1 MKDNFYRV
9 PCQSLNAILKVKKL
23 KERDQKKFFTNIIN
37 YVQEGKSNVTLMK
50 YYLFIVNGLL
60 IEESANLFKDVLKE
74 IKDDKAVSFAVVTEI
89 YNAITEIY
97 LPFKVEVVLEHING
111 PNPMIPSQGSSHN
124 IKDFT
129 DFLKDSKF
137 FEDDFKKV
145 IDTNHK
151 KNEKKKE
158 KSKITLENVENIRQ
172 YLKENIV
179 GQDKA
184 IDALMEHL
192 MLLCAELETKASF
205 FFVGPTGVGKSQL
218 AKLFG
223 ELYSGNFHAFNCAE
237 FSHGHEMARLIGSP
251 PGFIGHSE
259 KSFLKELAEK
269 SNKWVFLFDEIEK
282 AHPKFYNFLLSL
294 LDTGKVQDSNNNE
307 LDFSNSV
314 FIFTSNK
321 GQSDLKD
328 EFVGF
333 YKGTPGFVTSDTNKQ
348 IVERSLKTEFT
359 PEFRNRIDEFIHF
372 NELSKEDVLKI
383 AELNLKP
390 LPIKPTPELLEFIV
404 ANSYTKEYGA
414 RDLKRFIK
422 KTVALK
428 LAKIIL
434 TKAVPKDGTNKFD
447 CKILGD
453 TIEIVNYVTPK
464 SKKAS

>member
-23 KERDQKKFFTNIIN
+23 KEKEQKQFFNKIID
-37 YVQEGKSNVTLMK
+37 YVKEGKSDVTLMK

-60 IEESANLFKDVLKE
+60 IDESANLFKDVIKE
-74 IKDDKAVSFAVVTEI
+74 LRDDKAVSFAVVTEI
-89 YNAITEIY
+89 YNGITEIY
-97 LPFKVEVVLEHING
+97 IPFKVEVVLEHING
-111 PNPMIPSQGSSHN
+111 NNNPNNN
-124 IKDFT
+124 IVPPKDFAE
-129 DFLKDSKF
+129 FLRDNKF

-145 IDTNHK
+145 VDTNVK

-158 KSKITLENVENIRQ
+158 KSKITMENVDNIRQ

-192 MLLCAELETKASF
+192 TLLCADLETKASF

-259 KSFLKELAEK
+259 KSFLKELSDK

-294 LDTGKVQDSNNNE
+294 LDTGKVQDSNNVE

-333 YKGTPGFVTSDTNKQ
+333 YKGTPTFVTTETNKQ
-348 IVERSLKTEFT
+348 VVERSLKTEFT

-372 NELSKEDVLKI
+372 NELSKEDILKI

-390 LPIKPTPELLEFIV
+390 LPIKPTPELLEYIV
-404 ANSYTKEYGA
+404 SNSYTKEYGA

-422 KTVALK
+422 KNVAVK

-434 TKAVPKDGTNKFD
+434 SKGIPKDGTGKFD
-447 CKILGD
+447 CQIVD
-453 TIEIVNYVTPK
+453 NTIELINYVIPK
-464 SKKAS
+464 TKKAS